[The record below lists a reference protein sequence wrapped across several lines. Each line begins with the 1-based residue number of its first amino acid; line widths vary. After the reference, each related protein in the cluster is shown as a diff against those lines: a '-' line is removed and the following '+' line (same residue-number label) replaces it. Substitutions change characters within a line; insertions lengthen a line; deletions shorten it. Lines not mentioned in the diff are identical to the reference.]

1 MKQLIRKVKKN
12 KHTIGVVGLG
22 YVGLPLCLRMINKRI
37 KVVGVDNDQ
46 KKIKNLHRGIS
57 YISDIKNSDLKYF
70 KKNKFH
76 FSDNYEIL
84 KKSDV
89 IIICL
94 PTPLKNN
101 KPDLS
106 YLIKSFKQISN
117 ILSKNK
123 VVILESTVYPGA
135 TEELSKIIPKK
146 YKIGKDIFICYS
158 PEREN
163 PGDNSFTYNTTPKI
177 ISGMTKN
184 CKVFAEIIYKKF
196 IKKVVLVETIKVAE
210 MSKLLENTYRSVN
223 ISMVNEIK
231 IICEKLNID
240 IYDVI
245 NAAATKNFGFQKFV
259 PGPGV
264 GGHCIPIDPFYLSWI
279 ASRNGYKSKF
289 IRAAGEI
296 SNIIPIWIVRKITNF
311 FLKKKKKLKKILLIG
326 ISYKANIGDDR
337 ESPAFEIMK
346 RLKAKGI
353 IFDYH
358 DPYFKLLRIGR
369 KNKISLKSIS
379 LKPSNIR
386 KYDASII
393 VTDHDKINYEL
404 VFKNSNFIF
413 DCRGRFK
420 KYKNISNN
428 KKIIYC

>member
-1 MKQLIRKVKKN
+1 MKQLIGKVKKN

-37 KVVGVDNDQ
+37 KVVGVDNDK

-70 KKNKFH
+70 KKNKFR

-106 YLIKSFKQISN
+106 YLIKSFKKISN

-184 CKVFAEIIYKKF
+184 
-196 IKKVVLVETIKVAE
+196 
-210 MSKLLENTYRSVN
+210 
-223 ISMVNEIK
+223 
-231 IICEKLNID
+231 
-240 IYDVI
+240 
-245 NAAATKNFGFQKFV
+245 
-259 PGPGV
+259 
-264 GGHCIPIDPFYLSWI
+264 
-279 ASRNGYKSKF
+279 
-289 IRAAGEI
+289 
-296 SNIIPIWIVRKITNF
+296 
-311 FLKKKKKLKKILLIG
+311 
-326 ISYKANIGDDR
+326 
-337 ESPAFEIMK
+337 
-346 RLKAKGI
+346 
-353 IFDYH
+353 
-358 DPYFKLLRIGR
+358 
-369 KNKISLKSIS
+369 
-379 LKPSNIR
+379 
-386 KYDASII
+386 
-393 VTDHDKINYEL
+393 
-404 VFKNSNFIF
+404 
-413 DCRGRFK
+413 
-420 KYKNISNN
+420 
-428 KKIIYC
+428 